1 MLKKTKMIVGTGVA
15 VVVLG
20 GLGGGIALADSSS
33 PAPPPTTTQPTPSQS
48 TPAQNKPSHNKHRG
62 LLGRIAHGEV
72 TLNGKNHRVVDA
84 QHGQVQSVSPTSITV
99 KSTDGFTATYTVDP
113 STKVR
118 KDKQASAI
126 AQVANGDRVF
136 VVATKSGTA
145 DTATRIADSGPPK

>member
-1 MLKKTKMIVGTGVA
+1 MVKRTKMIVGTGVA
-15 VVVLG
+15 VIVVG

-33 PAPPPTTTQPTPSQS
+33 PAPPSTTQPTQSQS
-48 TPAQNKPSHNKHRG
+48 PPAKQGHDKHRG

-99 KSTDGFTATYTVDP
+99 KSTDGFVATYTVDS

-118 KDKQASAI
+118 KDKQSSAI

-136 VVATKSGTA
+136 VIATKSGAT
-145 DTATRIADSGPPK
+145 DTATRIADSGPAK